1 MSKLASLMIK
11 ISANGA
17 QAEAQIKALEMKMEG
32 FGKRMSSLGAT
43 LSKTLTLPLVALG
56 GASIKAAD
64 TQLKAE
70 AKLLTALKQRRDV
83 QQRLI
88 DQAAKLQG
96 RTVFGDEEII
106 NQQAYLAALGLTE
119 EQINSTINAAIE
131 LSSALGMELEA
142 SVKNLAKTYGGL
154 TGELGESIPALKEL
168 TAEQLKQGAAVDY
181 VNANY
186 KGFAEQ
192 LSKTGAG
199 PLQQLKNK
207 LGDMAEKLGT
217 ALLPIISKL
226 ADMIGK
232 LADWFTR
239 LSPGIQESIA
249 TAVAL
254 AAALGPVMSIA
265 GKLATMLPLLRASFM
280 ALAPAIMAV
289 VTALSAF
296 TAVGGYDATAAAL
309 DADRAREKSDK
320 ELNKEDLRRK
330 ADLRFA
336 SYDRAAIE
344 RERALL
350 NEYRNGLKDEKRVL
364 PNDAVEKYY
373 QQRLAEETLFYRPG
387 KDTPGRGAWRVD
399 NFEYLVIQEEALA
412 AREKALPVVNEVI
425 KEEEESLGLIGE
437 IQARIDE
444 LQASM
449 PFLKSEREIA
459 AANDELTRLNAEME
473 RYNKLSNVAGGS
485 SSSLTAER
493 IATKAP
499 AWGVGGP
506 AQSDLDMSHMIGIW
520 AKRREELARQVEATK
535 TLSEGISGAL
545 NAMFANTAVAIGE
558 GLGVLITGEEF
569 DPLKK
574 VLSIFAEL
582 LKELGAAL
590 IAYGGALEAFKLAIK
605 SMNPWVA
612 LGAGVALIAAG
623 TAVGAIANKPIKL
636 AKGGLAY
643 GPTLAV
649 VGDNVGAAHDP
660 EVIAPLS
667 KLRDYVGGQRLEL
680 VGDVTF
686 ELSGDTMRA
695 VLGRENIR
703 LSTLG

>member
-1 MSKLASLMIK
+1 M
-11 ISANGA
+11 
-17 QAEAQIKALEMKMEG
+17 
-32 FGKRMSSLGAT
+32 
-43 LSKTLTLPLVALG
+43 
-56 GASIKAAD
+56 D
-64 TQLKAE
+64 
-70 AKLLTALKQRRDV
+70 
-83 QQRLI
+83 
-88 DQAAKLQG
+88 
-96 RTVFGDEEII
+96 
-106 NQQAYLAALGLTE
+106 
-119 EQINSTINAAIE
+119 
-131 LSSALGMELEA
+131 
-142 SVKNLAKTYGGL
+142 
-154 TGELGESIPALKEL
+154 
-168 TAEQLKQGAAVDY
+168 
-181 VNANY
+181 
-186 KGFAEQ
+186 
-192 LSKTGAG
+192 
-199 PLQQLKNK
+199 
-207 LGDMAEKLGT
+207 
-217 ALLPIISKL
+217 
-226 ADMIGK
+226 
-232 LADWFTR
+232 
-239 LSPGIQESIA
+239 
-249 TAVAL
+249 
-254 AAALGPVMSIA
+254 
-265 GKLATMLPLLRASFM
+265 
-280 ALAPAIMAV
+280 
-289 VTALSAF
+289 
-296 TAVGGYDATAAAL
+296 
-309 DADRAREKSDK
+309 
-320 ELNKEDLRRK
+320 
-330 ADLRFA
+330 
-336 SYDRAAIE
+336 
-344 RERALL
+344 
-350 NEYRNGLKDEKRVL
+350 
-364 PNDAVEKYY
+364 
-373 QQRLAEETLFYRPG
+373 EETLFYRPG

-399 NFEYLVIQEEALA
+399 NIEYLVIQEEALA
-412 AREKALPVVNEVI
+412 AREKALQGVNEVI

-444 LQASM
+444 IQASM
-449 PFLKSEREIA
+449 PFLKSEKEIA
-459 AANDELTRLNAEME
+459 AANDELARLNAEME

-493 IATKAP
+493 IATNAP

-506 AQSDLDMSHMIGIW
+506 AQSDLDMNHMIGIW

-535 TLSEGISGAL
+535 TLSEGINGAL

-558 GLGVLITGEEF
+558 GLGALITGEEF

-623 TAVGAIANKPIKL
+623 TAVAAIANKPIKL

-649 VGDNVGAAHDP
+649 VGDNAGAAHDP